1 MNCDF
6 HEAGFPEAGHH
17 ERGKSLPADVD
28 RYQANADDCRRKAAN
43 APTQKYREQFLR
55 LAEQWETMVE
65 EAKQLELKPWL

>member
-1 MNCDF
+1 
-6 HEAGFPEAGHH
+6 
-17 ERGKSLPADVD
+17 LPADVD

-55 LAEQWETMVE
+55 LAEQWETMAE